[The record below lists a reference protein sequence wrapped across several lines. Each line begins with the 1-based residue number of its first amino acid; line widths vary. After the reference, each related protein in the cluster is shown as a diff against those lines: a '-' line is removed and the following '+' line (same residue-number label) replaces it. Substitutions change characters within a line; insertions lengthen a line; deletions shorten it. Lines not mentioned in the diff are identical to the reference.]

1 MMVATEKELVR
12 LGLVT
17 GTHGLRGDIKIRPD
31 SGDPDALL
39 AARTIFLRDRAG
51 TLLPYTPSKASLHKG
66 AVLVRLNGLDTIEA
80 VQPLIGCEVLLVA
93 SELPLLAAD
102 EFYWSDLQGLAVV
115 DRQRGELGTLEDFFT
130 TAAHDVYVV
139 RGVRGEI
146 LIPAVDE
153 FVLEIDTAGRQ
164 LLVDLPDGLL
174 PDADDL

>member
-1 MMVATEKELVR
+1 MAATGKELIR

-39 AARTIFLRDRAG
+39 AARTIYLRDRAG
-51 TLLPYTPSKASLHKG
+51 ASLPYTPDKASLHKG
-66 AVLVRLNGLDTIEA
+66 AVLMRLSGLDSIDA
-80 VQPLIGCEVLLVA
+80 VQPLVGCEVLMVA
-93 SELPLLAAD
+93 GELPELAAD
-102 EFYWSDLQGLAVV
+102 EFYWSDLQGLTVV
-115 DRQRGELGTLEDFFT
+115 DRQRGELGSLEDFFT

-139 RGVRGEI
+139 RGRLGEV

-153 FVLEIDTAGRQ
+153 FVLEIDMTARQ

-174 PDADDL
+174 PGTDDL